1 LFACKLAEGSPISPH
16 VIKMIGYIETLD
28 RLGSELHP
36 DLATDVILQ
45 SLPASY
51 EPFILNFQ
59 MNGLDKTFSE
69 LHGMLKTAEE
79 SIKKNPNHVMM
90 IQTGNKNRKRWTPPN
105 PKGKGKEK
113 GSNGESSGSKPNPA
127 PKAKSGPTFEDECF
141 HCHEKGHWSRN
152 CKKYLEEKKKK
163 KGSETS
169 TSGINVIEINIALS
183 SSETRRFARG
193 ESDVR
198 VGNGAK
204 VAVLAVGTYHLSLPS
219 RLVLELNNCYCI
231 PALRKKHYFL
241 FMFGTS

>member
-1 LFACKLAEGSPISPH
+1 MFENQARVERYNISKSLFSCKLAEDSPVSPH

-28 RLGSELHP
+28 RLGSELHQ

-51 EPFILNFQ
+51 EPFIMNFQ
-59 MNGLDKTFSE
+59 MNGLDKTLSE

-90 IQTGNKNRKRWTPPN
+90 IQKGNKKRKRWTPPN

-113 GSNGESSGSKPNPA
+113 SSGGESSGSKLKPA
-127 PKAKSGPTFEDECF
+127 PKAKSGPTSEDECF

-169 TSGINVIEINIALS
+169 TSGS
-183 SSETRRFARG
+183 
-193 ESDVR
+193 
-198 VGNGAK
+198 K
-204 VAVLAVGTYHLSLPS
+204 
-219 RLVLELNNCYCI
+219 
-231 PALRKKHYFL
+231 
-241 FMFGTS
+241 